1 MAGLLVDERHQHG
14 HLTDSE
20 KEGSDSLEQH
30 SRHDDDEEEIP
41 AKDASHGAGSVDAEK
56 PGVTLSGPP
65 GPGPVPNGGLQAWL
79 QVLGSFMLFF
89 NTWGVLNTFGVYQT
103 YYESGELYTEVSSN
117 ISWIGSIQSFMVLL
131 VGAFIGPI
139 YDRGYLRTLLVTG
152 TFLIVFGHMMLSLC
166 TTYWQCLLA
175 QGFTVGIGGGFLYIP
190 SLAILPGYF
199 STRIGLAIG
208 VAASGSSLGGIIYP
222 IMFYKLIGQV
232 GFPWTVRIL
241 GFTALA
247 TLLIPILIMKMRC
260 KPAQIRS
267 LIDKTAFT
275 DGPYLLFISGCLV
288 GFIGMYTGFF
298 YLSYYGKAT
307 GYTSASLSFYL
318 VAIQNSGS
326 VLGRTLPN
334 ILSDRIG
341 PQNVIIPGA
350 FGVSIALFCVLA
362 VSNAGGLI
370 AIAVFFGFFSGVFI
384 ALPPVIFVALTQDK
398 RKIGTRIGMAY
409 SIIGLGVLA
418 GGPGAGAILGNNEAD
433 LEWTGTWLY
442 AGLTPLVGACI
453 FLAVRFWTGGSKLM
467 VKI

>member
-1 MAGLLVDERHQHG
+1 
-14 HLTDSE
+14 
-20 KEGSDSLEQH
+20 
-30 SRHDDDEEEIP
+30 
-41 AKDASHGAGSVDAEK
+41 
-56 PGVTLSGPP
+56 
-65 GPGPVPNGGLQAWL
+65 
-79 QVLGSFMLFF
+79 MLFF